1 VSLSEAQLLE
11 DVRQRLFSPLKS
23 KTPRAVGVEIELIP
37 IHAETGRPALPRSVG
52 TSSTADIISR
62 LGKRHEWVEESVE
75 NDPPSWELSEGTRI
89 SFEPGGQIEI
99 SSTPHATASS
109 VIDSTQALIGV
120 LQDAMA
126 AEGIELLARGVDPY
140 NDIDAVPLQLHR
152 DRYRGMTRYFDSIG
166 PSGVRMM
173 RQTAA
178 LQINLERGE
187 DPQFRWRLLNDLVPI
202 VTALFA
208 NSRDYAGKSTEWASY
223 RSHLWRTLDPSRTGM
238 IYAEPAYAENYLSFA
253 LDAFAMHSGGNGRP
267 YRTFRD
273 WMREPDVDEAEWLF
287 HLSTLF
293 PEVRPKEYF
302 ELRSAD
308 TIEPGLLF
316 APIVFVTGLV
326 YDQISSEVATGIV
339 GLPDSDLLLRA
350 GSHGLK
356 DKDLWATAMVLC
368 EFAIEG
374 AIRLGEEYISARHRE
389 DAWTYFKTLRERF
402 RPDRRAHFFPNG

>member
-1 VSLSEAQLLE
+1 VSLSEAKLLE
-11 DVRQRLFSPLKS
+11 DVRQRLFSPVKS

-37 IHAETGRPALPRSVG
+37 IHTSTRRPALPRNG
-52 TSSTADIISR
+52 GARSTVDIISR
-62 LGKRHEWVEESVE
+62 LAQRHGWLEESVD
-75 NDPPSWELSEGTRI
+75 NDPPSWTLPDATRI

-109 VIDSTQALIGV
+109 VIDSTQALV
-120 LQDAMA
+120 AMLQTAMA

-152 DRYRGMTRYFDSIG
+152 DRYERMTRYFESIG

-178 LQINLERGE
+178 LQINLERG
-187 DPQFRWRLLNDLVPI
+187 DNPQSRWRLLNDLAPI

-208 NSRDYAGKSTEWASY
+208 NSHDYAGKLTEWQSY
-223 RSHLWRTLDPSRTGM
+223 RSHLWRTLDPSRTGI
-238 IYAEPAYAENYLSFA
+238 IYAEPGHAEQYLSFA
-253 LDAFAMHSGGNGRP
+253 LDAFAMHSGGGGQP
-267 YRTFRD
+267 YRTFRE

-308 TIEPGLLF
+308 TIDPAQLS
-316 APIVFVTGLV
+316 APVVFVTGLV
-326 YDQISSEVATGIV
+326 YYDQSARSATEIL
-339 GLPDSDLLLRA
+339 GLPDPVLLLRA
-350 GSHGLK
+350 GSRGLN
-356 DKDLWATAMVLC
+356 DREVWRLASVLC
-368 EFAIEG
+368 ELSIEG
-374 AIRLGEEYISARHRE
+374 ATRLGEAYISARHHEEARV
-389 DAWTYFKTLRERF
+389 YFKTVIEKF
-402 RPDRRAHFFPNG
+402 QPG

>member
-11 DVRQRLFSPLKS
+11 DVRQRLFSPVKS

-37 IHAETGRPALPRSVG
+37 IHAESRKPALPRSG
-52 TSSTADIISR
+52 ETSTAAILSK
-62 LGKRHEWVEESVE
+62 LAKRHDWLEESID
-75 NDPPSWELSEGTRI
+75 NDPPSWTLEDGARI

-99 SSTPHATASS
+99 SSAPHPTATS
-109 VIDSTQALIGV
+109 VIDSTQALVGV
-120 LQDAMA
+120 LQGAMA
-126 AEGIELLARGVDPY
+126 TAGIELLARGVDPY

-152 DRYRGMTRYFDSIG
+152 DRYEQMTSYFESIG

-187 DPQFRWRLLNDLVPI
+187 DPQFRWRLLNGLAPI

-223 RSHLWRTLDPSRTGM
+223 RSHLWRTLDPSRAGITF
-238 IYAEPAYAENYLSFA
+238 AEPGHAEKYLGFA
-253 LDAFAMHSGGNGRP
+253 LDAFAIHSGGGGRP
-267 YRTFRD
+267 YRTFRE
-273 WMREPDVDEAEWLF
+273 WMTEPGVDEVEWLF

-308 TIEPGLLF
+308 TIEPAQLS
-316 APIVFVTGLV
+316 AAVVFVTGLV
-326 YDQISSEVATGIV
+326 YDHETSVSATEVL
-339 GLPDSDLLLRA
+339 GLPDAMLLLRA
-350 GSHGLK
+350 GSLGLQ
-356 DKDLWATAMVLC
+356 DREVWFLASVLFG
-368 EFAIEG
+368 FAIEG
-374 AIRLGEEYISARHRE
+374 AIRLGEDYISVRHRE
-389 DAWTYFKTLRERF
+389 EALAYFKALRRKF
-402 RPDRRAHFFPNG
+402 QPR

>member
-1 VSLSEAQLLE
+1 
-11 DVRQRLFSPLKS
+11 
-23 KTPRAVGVEIELIP
+23 VGVEIELIP
-37 IHAETGRPALPRSVG
+37 INAKTRRPALPRNAG
-52 TSSTADIISR
+52 GASTADIVSQ
-62 LGKRHEWVEESVE
+62 LAQRHSWLEESVE
-75 NDPPSWELSEGTRI
+75 NDPPSWKLNDGTRI

-109 VIDSTQALIGV
+109 VIDSTQALIAV
-120 LQDAMA
+120 LEAAMA
-126 AEGIELLARGVDPY
+126 TEGIELLARGVDPY

-152 DRYRGMTRYFDSIG
+152 DRYERMTRYFESIG

-187 DPQFRWRLLNDLVPI
+187 DPQFRWRLLNDLAPI

-223 RSHLWRTLDPSRTGM
+223 RAHLWRTLDPSRTGVV
-238 IYAEPAYAENYLSFA
+238 YAEPGHAEHYLSFA
-253 LDAFAMHSGGNGRP
+253 LNAFAMRSGGGGRP
-267 YRTFRD
+267 YRTFRE
-273 WMREPDVDEAEWLF
+273 WMTEPDVNNAEWLF

-308 TIEPGLLF
+308 TIEPAQLF
-316 APIVFVTGLV
+316 APVVFITGLV
-326 YDQISSEVATGIV
+326 YDDESAVSATEVL
-339 GLPDSDLLLRA
+339 GLPDPVLLLRG
-350 GSHGLK
+350 GSRGLK
-356 DKDLWATAMVLC
+356 DREVWRFAAVLC

-374 AIRLGEEYISARHRE
+374 AARLGEDYISARHRE
-389 DAWTYFKTLRERF
+389 EARAYFKTLIRKF
-402 RPDRRAHFFPNG
+402 QPD